1 MAIEHPDPKD
11 RWVVK
16 IERGGQGSL
25 LFVGTKELAKEKAR
39 ELNQRYQTDEYKV
52 EPFKGWN

>member
-1 MAIEHPDPKD
+1 MAIEHPDGKE

-16 IERGGQGSL
+16 IQRGEHSSL
-25 LFVGTKELAKEKAR
+25 LFVGTLELAKEKAR
-39 ELNQRYQTDEYKV
+39 ELNQQYQTDEYKI